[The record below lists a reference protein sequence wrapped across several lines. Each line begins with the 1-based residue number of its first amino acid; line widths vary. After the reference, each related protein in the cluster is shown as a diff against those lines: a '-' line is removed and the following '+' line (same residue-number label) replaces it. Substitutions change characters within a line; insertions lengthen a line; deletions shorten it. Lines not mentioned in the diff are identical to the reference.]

1 MSTTRHKM
9 QRERTSLHSLRALE
23 NLAAALE
30 EPTLGGT
37 AAAATVRTTGKPVCA
52 AITTPDHEV
61 AVPAIASEHIREPA
75 VGPVHCPCE
84 CTCGSGLPARV

>member
-1 MSTTRHKM
+1 MRHKM

-23 NLAAALE
+23 NFAAALE
-30 EPTLGGT
+30 ESALGGT
-37 AAAATVRTTGKPVCA
+37 AAAATTVRTTGKLGCA

-75 VGPVHCPCE
+75 VRPVHCPCE

>member
-1 MSTTRHKM
+1 MRHKM

-23 NLAAALE
+23 NFAAALE
-30 EPTLGGT
+30 EPALVGT

-75 VGPVHCPCE
+75 VRPVHCPCE